1 MDSLKSPSIKIER
14 GPSCLIVRLSDTNA
28 KNTAEASVVEQLT
41 GALESHSVNRV
52 VVESNHYSEQLLG
65 DLDALRNK
73 VKSQGGSVKL
83 VHRAAGT
90 PPAPKGLSNR
100 IKRKPAFNLDFLVV
114 RRPSRPRGTPA

>member
-28 KNTAEASVVEQLT
+28 SNTTEASVVEQLT

-83 VHRAAGT
+83 VHRTAGT
-90 PPAPKGLSNR
+90 PPAPKGFNNR
-100 IKRKPAFNLDFLVV
+100 IKSQVPVYGNLEAAFLVH
-114 RRPSRPRGTPA
+114 RFENRE

>member
-90 PPAPKGLSNR
+90 PPAPKRLSNR
-100 IKRKPAFNLDFLVV
+100 IKSQVPVYGNLEAAFLVH
-114 RRPSRPRGTPA
+114 RFENRE

>member
-28 KNTAEASVVEQLT
+28 SNTTEASVVEQLT
-41 GALESHSVNRV
+41 GVLESHSVNRV

-90 PPAPKGLSNR
+90 PPAPKRLSNR
-100 IKRKPAFNLDFLVV
+100 IKSQVPVYGNLEAAFLVH
-114 RRPSRPRGTPA
+114 RFENRE

>member
-14 GPSCLIVRLSDTNA
+14 GPSCLIVRLSDTSA

-100 IKRKPAFNLDFLVV
+100 IKSQVPVYGNLEAAVLVH
-114 RRPSRPRGTPA
+114 RFEKRE

>member
-65 DLDALRNK
+65 CLLYT
-73 VKSQGGSVKL
+73 S
-83 VHRAAGT
+83 
-90 PPAPKGLSNR
+90 
-100 IKRKPAFNLDFLVV
+100 
-114 RRPSRPRGTPA
+114 PSPRD

>member
-14 GPSCLIVRLSDTNA
+14 GPSCLIVRLSDNDVS
-28 KNTAEASVVEQLT
+28 NNPEASVVEQLT

-52 VVESNHYSEQLLG
+52 VVESNHYSDQLLG

-83 VHRAAGT
+83 VHRSEGT

-100 IKRKPAFNLDFLVV
+100 IKSPVPVYGNLEAAFLAHRFE
-114 RRPSRPRGTPA
+114 SRE